1 MADEQSEIA
10 DVCVT
15 LCVNAGV
22 AASDV
27 ICCARPGEYPHGED
41 HNEAV
46 EVSPLHL
53 LLPGRCPD
61 GMGRDAARKGTDWC
75 GCVKWSPATLA
86 PTSGCAAT
94 RP

>member
-46 EVSPLHL
+46 EVSPIASIAPRGAAPMGWAVTP
-53 LLPGRCPD
+53 PGRELT
-61 GMGRDAARKGTDWC
+61 GAA
-75 GCVKWSPATLA
+75 A
-86 PTSGCAAT
+86 
-94 RP
+94 